1 MTGIDG
7 GFAPDNTLIH
17 FWNITWKLGNG
28 GGNLSSQV
36 FHLTN
41 GRTAIGQIEV
51 GLILTGW

>member
-7 GFAPDNTLIH
+7 GFVPDNTLIY
-17 FWNITWKLGNG
+17 FWNITWKLGNY

-41 GRTAIGQIEV
+41 WRKAIGQIEV